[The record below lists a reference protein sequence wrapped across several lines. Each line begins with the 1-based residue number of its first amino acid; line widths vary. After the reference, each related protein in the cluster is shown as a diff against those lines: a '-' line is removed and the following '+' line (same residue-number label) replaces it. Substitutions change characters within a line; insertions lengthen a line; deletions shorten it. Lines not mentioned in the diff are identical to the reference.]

1 MHRSMT
7 LKQRITLGLAAF
19 LLALAAQIFLSFYQ
33 SGTVLRELDDQMG
46 RFNAISRFQD
56 GVERS
61 LTALSDYRWEYGDAD
76 ELEASIRR
84 AMRQIETERKL
95 EALAPVQPEPMEP
108 AAPAAEPD
116 DAENSQNAL
125 VMAHVRRYLEDNY
138 MFDISLDSV
147 GEILHISPAYLS
159 AQFKKYQNMNFLDCL
174 TELRIN
180 AAKELLTDPF
190 RSSAEVASMVGYE
203 DASYFARAFKKR
215 TGETPTQYRKHAL
228 REKRSPAP
236 EGLL

>member
-76 ELEASIRR
+76 ELLMELDAAFSTTNAWLWRIDGDLSTVSEGQYLLYNAVCTTYKSYTALVKQLEEAVR
-84 AMRQIETERKL
+84 AG
-95 EALAPVQPEPMEP
+95 
-108 AAPAAEPD
+108 D
-116 DAENSQNAL
+116 DAGAAQLYYNKVSPCGS
-125 VMAHVRRYLEDNY
+125 YLGQY
-138 MFDISLDSV
+138 TQQLDSYAFQAKV
-147 GEILHISPAYLS
+147 CARCTVFPDLS
-159 AQFKKYQNMNFLDCL
+159 NAELQNDWGV
-174 TELRIN
+174 
-180 AAKELLTDPF
+180 AKPEELLGKLLIGGEFDDYVT
-190 RSSAEVASMVGYE
+190 EVFQLNG
-203 DASYFARAFKKR
+203 FKTENELVDEAKN
-215 TGETPTQYRKHAL
+215 
-228 REKRSPAP
+228 
-236 EGLL
+236 

>member
-76 ELEASIRR
+76 ELLMELDAAFSTTNAWLWRIDGDLSMVSEKQYLLYNAVCTTYKSYTALVKQLEEAVR
-84 AMRQIETERKL
+84 AG
-95 EALAPVQPEPMEP
+95 
-108 AAPAAEPD
+108 D
-116 DAENSQNAL
+116 DAGA
-125 VMAHVRRYLEDNY
+125 
-138 MFDISLDSV
+138 
-147 GEILHISPAYLS
+147 
-159 AQFKKYQNMNFLDCL
+159 AQLYYN
-174 TELRIN
+174 
-180 AAKELLTDPF
+180 
-190 RSSAEVASMVGYE
+190 
-203 DASYFARAFKKR
+203 
-215 TGETPTQYRKHAL
+215 
-228 REKRSPAP
+228 
-236 EGLL
+236 

>member
-76 ELEASIRR
+76 EL
-84 AMRQIETERKL
+84 
-95 EALAPVQPEPMEP
+95 
-108 AAPAAEPD
+108 
-116 DAENSQNAL
+116 
-125 VMAHVRRYLEDNY
+125 
-138 MFDISLDSV
+138 
-147 GEILHISPAYLS
+147 
-159 AQFKKYQNMNFLDCL
+159 L
-174 TELRIN
+174 TELDAAFSTTNAWLWRIDGDLSTVSEVSLIQCGMYHLQELHGAGK
-180 AAKELLTDPF
+180 AAGRSRPGRGRCRGSTALL
-190 RSSAEVASMVGYE
+190 
-203 DASYFARAFKKR
+203 
-215 TGETPTQYRKHAL
+215 
-228 REKRSPAP
+228 
-236 EGLL
+236 

>member
-76 ELEASIRR
+76 ELLMELDAAFSTTNAWLWRIDGDLSTVSEGQYLLYNAVCTTYKSYTALVKQLEEAVREKAGALPTYVEDTPVALWSVVDYIDV
-84 AMRQIETERKL
+84 MVHIMGQETREFYGMDTLWKD
-95 EALAPVQPEPMEP
+95 APVVE
-108 AAPAAEPD
+108 
-116 DAENSQNAL
+116 
-125 VMAHVRRYLEDNY
+125 Y
-138 MFDISLDSV
+138 
-147 GEILHISPAYLS
+147 
-159 AQFKKYQNMNFLDCL
+159 
-174 TELRIN
+174 
-180 AAKELLTDPF
+180 
-190 RSSAEVASMVGYE
+190 
-203 DASYFARAFKKR
+203 
-215 TGETPTQYRKHAL
+215 
-228 REKRSPAP
+228 
-236 EGLL
+236 